1 MVNVNDIKNGMT
13 VEDEGNIFQVLDFQH
28 VKPGKGAA
36 FVKMKLKN
44 LRTGSI
50 VEKTYN
56 SSVKLAKAHVQRKPM
71 QFLYQAGDA
80 YSFMDM
86 NTYEQVELSSSQ
98 IGDDLKYLKEN
109 LTVDLIYYGEEL
121 IGLNLPEKIDYVIT
135 ATEQAVK
142 GNTSQGAQK
151 DATLENGMTIK
162 VPLFINEGESVL
174 VSTKDGK
181 YVSRAQIQAFFF
193 YIHGKINKR
202 SVSHGKII

>member
-13 VEDEGNIFQVLDFQH
+13 VEDEGNILQVVEFQH

-36 FVKMKLKN
+36 FVKMKLRN

-50 VEKTYN
+50 IEKTYN
-56 SSVKLAKAHVQRKPM
+56 SSVKLAKANIQRKPM
-71 QFLYQAGDA
+71 QYLYQAGDA

-86 NTYEQVELSSSQ
+86 NTYEQVELNTSQ

-109 LTVDLIYYGEEL
+109 LTVDLIYFGEEL
-121 IGLNLPEKIDYVIT
+121 IGLNLPEKVDYVVT

-142 GNTSQGAQK
+142 GNTSSGAQK

-181 YVSRAQIQAFFF
+181 YVSRA
-193 YIHGKINKR
+193 
-202 SVSHGKII
+202 

>member
-13 VEDEGNIFQVLDFQH
+13 VEDEGNIYQVLDFSH

-44 LRTGSI
+44 MKTGSI

-56 SSVKLAKAHVQRKPM
+56 SSVKLAKANVQRKPM
-71 QFLYQAGDA
+71 QYLYQAGDS

-109 LTVDLIYYGEEL
+109 LEVSLVYYGEEL
-121 IGLNLPEKIDYVIT
+121 IGLNLPEKISYVIT
-135 ATEQAVK
+135 KSEPAVK
-142 GNTSQGAQK
+142 GNTSSGAQK
-151 DATLENGMTIK
+151 DAELENGMVVK
-162 VPLFINEGESVL
+162 VPLFIEEGESIL

-181 YVSRAQIQAFFF
+181 YVSRA
-193 YIHGKINKR
+193 
-202 SVSHGKII
+202 

>member
-13 VEDEGNIFQVLDFQH
+13 VEDEGNIFQVVEFQH

-36 FVKMKLKN
+36 FVKMKLRN

-56 SSVKLAKAHVQRKPM
+56 SSVKLAKANVQRKPM
-71 QFLYQAGDA
+71 QYLYQAGDA

-86 NTYEQVELSSSQ
+86 NTYEQVELTSSQ
-98 IGDDLKYLKEN
+98 IGDELKYLKEN
-109 LTVDLIYYGEEL
+109 LTVDLIYFGEEL
-121 IGLNLPEKIDYVIT
+121 IGINLPEKIDYVVT

-142 GNTSQGAQK
+142 GNTSSGAQK

-181 YVSRAQIQAFFF
+181 YVSRA
-193 YIHGKINKR
+193 
-202 SVSHGKII
+202 